1 MCKFDFDHDFA
12 FLTIYPIRYNFILDG
27 IFSALQENHF
37 QKQCGVSKTDFSFRF
52 CKIEHQNNLFTLG
65 KKIVACLFVLQIL
78 QIVNYLK
85 NIVAPGELRK
95 MLSCNL
101 IPRFEVKKVF
111 YKMVFVSDFLDH
123 IGRIYSPLN
132 LSNMKIQKQ
141 TRCNSNSHHSGKT
154 K

>member
-52 CKIEHQNNLFTLG
+52 CKIEHQNNLFIFG
-65 KKIVACLFVLQIL
+65 KKIVVCLFVLQIL

-101 IPRFEVKKVF
+101 IPRCIVFELKLRKCF
-111 YKMVFVSDFLDH
+111 IRWYLFQTFLITLD
-123 IGRIYSPLN
+123 GF
-132 LSNMKIQKQ
+132 
-141 TRCNSNSHHSGKT
+141 TA
-154 K
+154 